1 MSQQYIDLARIPGPF
16 VVGAIVYAHP
26 QTQRLKG
33 GEDAGK
39 IVLKPVEQQG
49 VLTVQTLDQF
59 HQRGQLAVMDGD
71 DLAILIVHSA
81 VAEL

>member
-1 MSQQYIDLARIPGPF
+1 MSQQNVHLSRVPCAFIIR
-16 VVGAIVYAHP
+16 AIIYSHP

-33 GEDAGK
+33 GEDAGE
-39 IVLKPVEQQG
+39 IMLKPVEQQG
-49 VLTVQTLDQF
+49 VLTVQTLDQL

-81 VAEL
+81 VAKL